1 MNTSERQSSMK
12 ISGFSF
18 SRNAQKLYYPIAE
31 SIKSILPV
39 CDEFIIAIGKGD
51 PDDHTREI
59 VSEIGDP
66 KIKIIDTVWTDREKL
81 KGFIHSQQTNIALK
95 ECTGDWCFYIQA
107 DEIVHE
113 KYLPVIHKR
122 CEELMNDSEIEGLL
136 FKYKHFWGDY
146 DHFLINHAWYP
157 REIRLI
163 KNHLGI
169 KSWETAQSFRK
180 NGRKINVASVDAEI
194 FHYGWVRPPSLMYS
208 KMREFSTTHRGKER
222 TDQILPDEKR
232 LFDYGSLE
240 KLPVYK
246 ETYPKVMEQWIAG
259 MDWKSQLQY
268 KGKSQV
274 VHKQDRLKYRILT
287 FLEKICGGRQI
298 GGFKNYNL
306 LKRNLTP

>member
-1 MNTSERQSSMK
+1 MK

-31 SIKSILPV
+31 SIKSILPI

-51 PDDHTREI
+51 PDDRTREI

-107 DEIVHE
+107 DEVVHE
-113 KYLPVIHKR
+113 KYLPVIQKR
-122 CEELMNDSEIEGLL
+122 CEELLNDSKIEGLL

-146 DHFLINHAWYP
+146 DHFLLNHAWYP
-157 REIRLI
+157 KEIRLI

-169 KSWETAQSFRK
+169 ESWETAQSFRK
-180 NGRKINVASVDAEI
+180 NEQKINVASVDAEI
-194 FHYGWVRPPSLMYS
+194 FHYGWVRPPALMYS

-222 TDQILPDEKR
+222 TDQILPAEKR

-240 KLPVYK
+240 KLPKYK
-246 ETYPKVMEQWIAG
+246 ETYPKVLEQWIAA
-259 MDWKSQLQY
+259 MNWKNQLQY
-268 KGKSQV
+268 KGKSKV
-274 VHKQDRLKYRILT
+274 IHKQDRLKYRILT
-287 FLEKICGGRQI
+287 FLEQKICGGRQI

-306 LKRNLTP
+306 LKRK